1 MTLPHFEKQ
10 LTDSWE
16 ANAPAWTRVVQNRQ
30 IESRRVATDAAI
42 LAAITAY
49 QPKRVLDVGCGEGWL
64 ARALTEHGIEVTG
77 VDGSAALI
85 AEAQRNSNAAFY
97 VMSYDEIVTDP
108 ARLEGPFDL
117 IVCNFSLL
125 SENLVPLLQSLR
137 QALAPHGALI
147 IQTVHPWSAC
157 GDMPYE
163 NGWRMESFSAFG
175 ETFPQPMPWY
185 FRTLRSWFTTLQ
197 QAGFMLNECLE
208 PKHPATQKPLSIIF
222 TCWKSHAN

>member
-1 MTLPHFEKQ
+1 MTLPNFEKQ
-10 LTDSWE
+10 LTDSWD
-16 ANAPAWTRVVQNRQ
+16 ANARAWTTVVQSRQ

-42 LAAITAY
+42 LAAIPAY
-49 QPKRVLDVGCGEGWL
+49 QPKRVLDLGCGEGWL
-64 ARALTEHGIEVTG
+64 ARELANRGLEVTG

-137 QALAPHGALI
+137 QALTPHGALI

-185 FRTLRSWFTTLQ
+185 FRTLNSWLATLQ
-197 QAGFMLNECLE
+197 QAGFMLKECLE
-208 PKHPATQKPLSIIF
+208 PIHPETQKPLSIIF
-222 TCWKSHAN
+222 ACQKH

>member
-1 MTLPHFEKQ
+1 MTLPNFEKQ

-16 ANAPAWTRVVQNRQ
+16 ANARAWTTVVQSRQ

-42 LAAITAY
+42 WAAITAH

-64 ARALTEHGIEVTG
+64 ARELANRGLEVTG

-85 AEAQRNSNAAFY
+85 AEAQRNSNAAFR
-97 VMSYDEIVTDP
+97 VLNYDEIVADP
-108 ARLEGPFDL
+108 ARLAGPFDL

-125 SENLVPLLQSLR
+125 SEELNSLLTSLR
-137 QALAPHGALI
+137 QALSTHGALI

-157 GDMPYE
+157 GDEPYE
-163 NGWRMESFSAFG
+163 DGWRMESFAAFG

-185 FRTLRSWFTTLQ
+185 FRTLSSWLATLQ
-197 QAGFMLNECLE
+197 HAGFSLEECHE
-208 PKHPATQKPLSIIF
+208 PKHPETQKPLSIIF
-222 TCWKSHAN
+222 ACRKSREG

>member
-1 MTLPHFEKQ
+1 MTLPDFEKQ
-10 LTDSWE
+10 LTDSWN
-16 ANAPAWTRVVQNRQ
+16 ANALAWTTVVQSRQ

-64 ARALTEHGIEVTG
+64 ARELAYLGIEVTG

-85 AEAQRNSNAAFY
+85 AEAQRNSTAAFR
-97 VMSYDEIVTDP
+97 VLSYDEIVADP

-125 SENLVPLLQSLR
+125 SEELNLLLTSLH
-137 QALAPHGALI
+137 QALSENGALI

-157 GDMPYE
+157 GEMPYE

-185 FRTLRSWFTTLQ
+185 FRTLSSWLAALQ
-197 QAGFMLNECLE
+197 QAGFMLKECRE
-208 PKHPATQKPLSIIF
+208 PKHPETKKPLSMIF
-222 TCWKSHAN
+222 ACQKH

>member
-1 MTLPHFEKQ
+1 MTLPNFEKQ
-10 LTDSWE
+10 LIDSWE
-16 ANAPAWTRVVQNRQ
+16 ANALAWTAVVQNGK

-49 QPKRVLDVGCGEGWL
+49 QPMRVLDLGCGEGWL
-64 ARALTEHGIEVTG
+64 ARELANRGLEVTG

-85 AEAQRNSNAAFY
+85 AEAQRNVNAAFR
-97 VMSYDEIVTDP
+97 VLNYDEIVADP
-108 ARLEGPFDL
+108 ARLAGPFDL

-125 SENLVPLLQSLR
+125 SKELNSLLTSLR
-137 QALAPHGALI
+137 QALATHGVLI

-157 GDMPYE
+157 GEMPYE

-185 FRTLRSWFTTLQ
+185 FRTLSSWFTTLQ
-197 QAGFMLNECLE
+197 QAGFMLKECRE
-208 PKHPATQKPLSIIF
+208 PIHPETQKPLSIIF
-222 TCWKSHAN
+222 ACQKH

>member
-1 MTLPHFEKQ
+1 MTLPDFEKQ
-10 LTDSWE
+10 LADSWN
-16 ANAPAWTRVVQNRQ
+16 ANAQAWTTVVQSRQ

-64 ARALTEHGIEVTG
+64 ARELANRGVEVTG

-85 AEAQRNSNAAFY
+85 AEAHRHGGGSFLAL
-97 VMSYDEIVTDP
+97 SYDEIIADP
-108 ARLEGPFDL
+108 ARLKGPFDL

-125 SENLVPLLQSLR
+125 SEELNSLLTSLR
-137 QALAPHGALI
+137 QALSEHGALI

-157 GDMPYE
+157 GDMTYE

-175 ETFPQPMPWY
+175 ETFPQAMPWY
-185 FRTLRSWFTTLQ
+185 FRTLSSWLATLQ
-197 QAGFMLNECLE
+197 QAGFMLKECRE
-208 PKHPATQKPLSIIF
+208 PIHPETQKPLSIIF
-222 TCWKSHAN
+222 ACRRSRAD